1 MQTYSFSQVVG
12 LSILVLVVLD
22 FLRNQARNGVIHVSD
37 FPVYVFVLLGR
48 ILDTLVAV
56 IFGLFTKN
64 WGQISPLKR
73 SWTQAISI
81 VPVTRNDSD
90 RTMEKEWLTW
100 GRQKR
105 PILTHTLERSGAH
118 IFVERS
124 KLPGQKPFHVSKD
137 SATTPAPKV
146 KTLDFQV
153 GYSAEH
159 QEVHFIPQYYYG
171 VDPSLRSSM
180 RQRID
185 DGTIAVAFGV
195 ASRNVS
201 FVERDG
207 QEAIVVKVGATT
219 VPPSSLLP
227 PIPKA
232 GKGQVV
238 QSLAPEE
245 MDLSPLSE
253 NLPPLTIFD
262 QPKAKKQESRDTAE
276 MVLQAFSRLSIGV
289 DSSGVSRFRHV
300 KTVIGPAITQVI
312 FQSAGLKISSLTRE
326 GENIAAELGIQ
337 GSVRISAVPGMPGC
351 FGVEVP
357 NEQRG
362 IVTLLE
368 MVASPEFR
376 KSKSALPLCIGVT
389 INGKPLIAD
398 LAKLPHLLVAGATNQ
413 GKSVGLN
420 AMILSLVLRHLPSEL
435 KLIMVDPKAVELT
448 VYEDL
453 PHLLAPIATEPKDAM
468 QLLDG
473 MVNEMERR
481 YSLLRSKKAR
491 NIREYND
498 KVSSQGQL
506 PYVVG
511 IIDEYADLIMGAK
524 STGKDLETAIA
535 RLGQKARAAG
545 LHLILATQRPT
556 ADIVTG
562 LIKANMPG
570 RLAYKVASTVDSQVI
585 LDRPGAESLTGM
597 GDLLLLGPT
606 DPEPVRAQG
615 PLVTDEEIERLVDF
629 WHMNY
634 ASEKP
639 KNETF
644 TPERVNEDPND
655 QLKPINLDKQER
667 ESSNPACTDKVM
679 DLPSVNQARDKEI
692 LPKGQEKEIP
702 NIPEVCI
709 VEGSRGHMVNLGIP
723 SKPKSLSMTKDA
735 WAVLYGCSVRIIVK
749 DRAPRRE
756 YLKARLNIKTDLAQS
771 LMQFMEAG
779 KLISPYKGP
788 NAPRQIYVSLEQV
801 DKVFPEGIFSM
812 NKYTS
817 LS

>member
-1 MQTYSFSQVVG
+1 METYSLSQVVG
-12 LSILVLVVLD
+12 LGLLVLVILD
-22 FLRNQARNGVIHVSD
+22 FIRTLARNGAIHIAD
-37 FPVYVFVLLGR
+37 FPVYLFVLLGR
-48 ILDTLVAV
+48 ILDTMVAL
-56 IFGLFTKN
+56 IFSLFSKN
-64 WGQISPLKR
+64 WGQLSSLKK
-73 SWTQAISI
+73 SWTQTITV
-81 VPVTRNDSD
+81 VPITRNISG
-90 RTMEKEWLTW
+90 RNEEKEWMAW
-100 GRQKR
+100 ARQKR
-105 PILTHTLERSGAH
+105 PILIHTLERSGAH

-124 KLPGQKPFHVSKD
+124 KLPGQKSFPSSKD
-137 SATTPAPKV
+137 SANTPAPKV

-153 GYSAEH
+153 FYSVEH
-159 QEVHFIPQYYYG
+159 QEVHFIPQYFYG
-171 VDPSLRSSM
+171 VDPSLRSSL

-195 ASRNVS
+195 ASRIVS
-201 FVERDG
+201 FVEREG
-207 QEAIVVKVGATT
+207 QEAIVVRVGANT
-219 VPPSSLLP
+219 VPKSSLPP

-232 GKGQVV
+232 GKGPTV

-245 MDLSPLSE
+245 VDLSPISE
-253 NLPPLTIFD
+253 NLPPLTIFN

-276 MVLQAFSRLSIGV
+276 MVLQAFSRLNIGV
-289 DSSGVSRFRHV
+289 DSSGTSKFRHV

-312 FQSAGLKISSLTRE
+312 FQSSGLKISSLTRE

-362 IVTLLE
+362 IVTLQE

-376 KSKSALPLCIGVT
+376 KNKSTLPLCIGVT

-420 AMILSLVLRHLPSEL
+420 AMILSLVLRHLPDQL

-468 QLLDG
+468 QLLDK
-473 MVNEMERR
+473 MVVEMERR

-498 KVSSQGQL
+498 KVPQQGQL
-506 PYVVG
+506 PYWVA

-570 RLAYKVASTVDSQVI
+570 RLAYKVASTIDSQVI

-597 GDLLLLGPT
+597 GDLLLLSPV
-606 DPEPVRAQG
+606 DPEPIRAQG
-615 PLVTDEEIERLVDF
+615 PLVTDEEIERLVEF
-629 WHMNY
+629 WCNNCTRSFKKLNDKTY
-634 ASEKP
+634 SPERFDKEPDDNLKAIDVVKQET
-639 KNETF
+639 NNILTF
-644 TPERVNEDPND
+644 TNKLIDLSPDHHGLNRSP
-655 QLKPINLDKQER
+655 R
-667 ESSNPACTDKVM
+667 AKVEE
-679 DLPSVNQARDKEI
+679 L
-692 LPKGQEKEIP
+692 P
-702 NIPEVCI
+702 NIPEVLI
-709 VEGSRGHMVNLGIP
+709 VVGSQGHMVNLGIP
-723 SKPKSLSMTKDA
+723 SKPKTLSIKNNA
-735 WAVLYGCSVRIIVK
+735 WAVLYGCSVRIVVK
-749 DRAPRRE
+749 EQAPRRE
-756 YLKARLNIKTDLAQS
+756 YLKSRLNIKTDVAQS
-771 LMQFMEAG
+771 IMQLMEIR
-779 KLISPYKGP
+779 KIISPYKGP

-801 DKVFPEGIFSM
+801 DKVFPENIFSM

-817 LS
+817 ST